1 MKITGRHI
9 GIFVL
14 LFAFFVV
21 FPFQT
26 IKAERIDDLKQEKEA
41 LQNDIAGLEA
51 KIKEYQSAL
60 TNKSV
65 EIASLKNEISRI
77 NTQISKL
84 NLEIK
89 KTENQIYLTRI
100 NIEETQNDIEETEL
114 SIDEKREI
122 LASLLREIHKFENEQ
137 GIEQFLKYG
146 TLTEVV
152 KQMSRI
158 DTLQEKINEVLS
170 DTKVLKN
177 NLETKE
183 ITLEKNKKDLE
194 NKSAQLE
201 EQKYAQQSEKT
212 RKNTVLTVTKGEETK
227 YKQLLSSV
235 EKEQAAL
242 LERLAKI
249 EDEILISRNFV
260 TYFQAGTIPKP
271 GTRIFIWPEDDT
283 VLTQSYGMTKYASRG
298 AYGGKIHNG
307 IDMSAGMASPIK
319 AAAGG
324 EVIAKGLEACQN
336 YIRPSCNGYWGNWV
350 AIQHPGGLVTLY
362 SHLSKISTKSVG
374 DKVEAGDIIGYE
386 GASGNVTGSH
396 LHFSVF
402 TEFFTYKDPKTGEL
416 RISYNAE
423 KTLNPLDYL

>member
-1 MKITGRHI
+1 MIRKLSKI
-9 GIFVL
+9 FLVL
-14 LFAFFVV
+14 VFMSFFI
-21 FPFQT
+21 P
-26 IKAERIDDLKQEKEA
+26 IAHADRADDLKREREA
-41 LQNDIAGLEA
+41 LQGDIAGLEA

-60 TNKSV
+60 TNKSA

-89 KTENQIYLTRI
+89 KTENQIYVTRI
-100 NIEETQNDIEETEL
+100 NIQETQGDIEETEL
-114 SIDEKREI
+114 SISEKREV
-122 LASLLREIHKFENEQ
+122 LASLLREINKFENEG

-152 KQMSRI
+152 KQISHI
-158 DTLQEKINEVLS
+158 DTLQEKMNDVLY

-183 ITLEKNKKDLE
+183 VVLKENKKDLE
-194 NKSAQLE
+194 NKNAQLA
-201 EQKYAQQSEKT
+201 EQKSAQQSEKT
-212 RKNTVLTVTKGEETK
+212 RKNSILTVTKGEEAK
-227 YKQLLSSV
+227 YQQLLSKV
-235 EKEQAAL
+235 EKEQATL

-249 EDEILISRNFV
+249 ETEILISRDFV
-260 TYFQAGTIPKP
+260 SYFQAGTIPKR
-271 GTRIFIWPEDDT
+271 GTKIFVWPEDDAR
-283 VLTQSYGMTKYASRG
+283 VTQGYGMTKYASRG

-307 IDMSAGMASPIK
+307 IDIASGIATPIK

-324 EVIAKGLEACQN
+324 KVIAKGLESCQN
-336 YIRPSCNGYWGNWV
+336 YVRPSCNGYWGNWI

-362 SHLSKISTKSVG
+362 SHLSKISSKSIG
-374 DKVEAGDIIGYE
+374 ESVEAGTVIGYE
-386 GASGNVTGSH
+386 GASGNVTGPH
-396 LHFSVF
+396 LHFSVY
-402 TEFFTYKDPKTGEL
+402 TEFFTYKDPKTGDL